1 MRAHLPSPLAGYGV
15 HGSDSLVDGKMIHSL
30 AADLQGQ
37 WMAFGDIRVEDR
49 CEWVLG
55 RIVATGS
62 LHPRRIGG
70 TRGGGNAVHRFLSSP
85 SAFVGEI
92 LTTAAARPA
101 ARCAG
106 PDILGVQDST

>member
-30 AADLQGQ
+30 AADLRGQ

-70 TRGGGNAVHRFLSSP
+70 TSGRAIAVPPSLSSLP
-85 SAFVGEI
+85 SSRFEVLSTGAGR
-92 LTTAAARPA
+92 TA
-101 ARCAG
+101 G
-106 PDILGVQDST
+106 S

>member
-1 MRAHLPSPLAGYGV
+1 MAREYRSIARRSNLPPPCGYGV

-49 CEWVLG
+49 WEWVLG

-62 LHPRRIGG
+62 WHPRRIGG
-70 TRGGGNAVHRFLSSP
+70 GRPGGGGRHSRSFY
-85 SAFVGEI
+85 AFV
-92 LTTAAARPA
+92 L
-101 ARCAG
+101 C
-106 PDILGVQDST
+106 LGH